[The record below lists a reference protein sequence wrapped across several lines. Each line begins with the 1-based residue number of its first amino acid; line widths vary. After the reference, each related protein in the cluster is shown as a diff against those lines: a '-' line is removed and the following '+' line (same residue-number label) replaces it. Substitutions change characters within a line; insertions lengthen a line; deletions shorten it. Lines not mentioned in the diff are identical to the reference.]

1 MSRPHLVLVGMP
13 GSGKSSIARRV
24 APSTG
29 RRSIDIDSEIE
40 RVEGRAI
47 PEIFAAAGEAGF
59 RDIEARVLRDVLA
72 SDEPLVVAT
81 GGGAVLR
88 DENRA
93 VMRERGTVV
102 WLRAT
107 PQALLRRVGDG
118 STRPLLAGDPLGNL
132 VRLLDER
139 GEAYAAAAHE
149 AIDTDDRSL
158 DDITQSVLAAAGLA
172 ADEVRS

>member
-1 MSRPHLVLVGMP
+1 MP

-24 APSTG
+24 ARVTG
-29 RRSIDIDSEIE
+29 RRCVDVDSEIE

-47 PEIFAAAGEAGF
+47 PEIFAAEGEAGF
-59 RDIEARVLRDVLA
+59 RDVEARVLREVLA
-72 SDEPLVVAT
+72 SEEPLVVAT

-107 PQALLRRVGDG
+107 PETLLRRVGDG
-118 STRPLLAGDPLGNL
+118 SSRPLLAGDPLGNL

-139 GEAYAAAAHE
+139 GAAYAAAAHE
-149 AIDTDDRSL
+149 AIDTDDL
-158 DDITQSVLAAAGLA
+158 PFDEITERVLAAAGLTA
-172 ADEVRS
+172 EVRS